1 MANLIIS
8 PACGKLLEK
17 KREFYILKG
26 IDKYKVKVYNRGI
39 LNIIRKETM
48 KESERL
54 RKENDLLQRQIEG
67 QLTDINREISE
78 MIKTMR
84 SI

>member
-1 MANLIIS
+1 MIYLVENFV
-8 PACGKLLEK
+8 EK
-17 KREFYILKG
+17 HEFYILKG

-39 LNIIRKETM
+39 VNIIRKEAM

-54 RKENDLLQRQIEG
+54 RKENDLLQKQIEG
-67 QLTDINREISE
+67 QLTDISSDISE

-84 SI
+84 GI

>member
-1 MANLIIS
+1 
-8 PACGKLLEK
+8 
-17 KREFYILKG
+17 
-26 IDKYKVKVYNRGI
+26 
-39 LNIIRKETM
+39 M

-54 RKENDLLQRQIEG
+54 RKENDLLQKQIEG

-84 SI
+84 GI

>member
-1 MANLIIS
+1 M
-8 PACGKLLEK
+8 
-17 KREFYILKG
+17 
-26 IDKYKVKVYNRGI
+26 YNRGI

-84 SI
+84 DV

>member
-1 MANLIIS
+1 
-8 PACGKLLEK
+8 
-17 KREFYILKG
+17 
-26 IDKYKVKVYNRGI
+26 
-39 LNIIRKETM
+39 M

-67 QLTDINREISE
+67 QLTDISSEISE

-84 SI
+84 GI

>member
-1 MANLIIS
+1 
-8 PACGKLLEK
+8 
-17 KREFYILKG
+17 
-26 IDKYKVKVYNRGI
+26 
-39 LNIIRKETM
+39 M

-67 QLTDINREISE
+67 QLNDINREISE

-84 SI
+84 GI